1 VAQEGAP
8 GDGDALPRRADAVVR
23 VPDEGDQARAQ
34 ARPPARLGGR
44 ARLRRVVPQHRRGGH
59 RAHPLPEYG
68 INFEPKKFLSTLYSW
83 LLAAGET
90 FLVEPIIILAVYA
103 TPRYIDWAMLP
114 HEPKPPKEP
123 KRPMTLDDL
132 KGLKK
137 SRVQRILKDRVE
149 GGLMRSKAP
158 PRSPEISLPG
168 SPEMRRGKLSLAGT
182 SRKNVADF

>member
-1 VAQEGAP
+1 MQTLWYEYRMRETKRAPKRAIPRGWVVARGYGAWFLNI
-8 GDGDALPRRADAVVR
+8 GAAVAAVI
-23 VPDEGDQARAQ
+23 
-34 ARPPARLGGR
+34 LC
-44 ARLRRVVPQHRRGGH
+44 LT
-59 RAHPLPEYG
+59 YG

-90 FLVEPIIILAVYA
+90 FLVVEPIIILAVYA

-149 GGLMRSKAP
+149 GGLKRSKAP

-182 SRKNVADF
+182 SRKNVTDF